1 MKNQSRTRDYFFAY
15 IKTDPTTAEKV
26 LISNHR
32 NMKIIRQRILDAFH
46 NRTPI
51 IVSKVNPSLKKDVYY
66 FNAYSFID
74 DVSEMLTFDINDADA
89 VSQADV

>member
-1 MKNQSRTRDYFFAY
+1 
-15 IKTDPTTAEKV
+15 
-26 LISNHR
+26 
-32 NMKIIRQRILDAFH
+32 MKIIRQRILDAFH

-89 VSQADV
+89 VSLADVLRRRFSAIHCWRNSFYGK